1 MKIKLTI
8 KPILSAVVVTLS
20 LALTACDVGEGEPT
34 EETLPTPI
42 AITAPARSPVS
53 VEIPPVTDALV
64 TDARSYA
71 RDTGVDLDE
80 AVRRLRLQRA
90 IGKLGAAVK
99 ENEPEIYGGHWIRHD
114 PQYGVVFAFTRDGE
128 DTIRQYVHGT
138 VLADMVDVRQV
149 EATLLE
155 LQAARKEA
163 VAILKK
169 FELGA
174 DSSID
179 YKRNAAVLY
188 MLRKDK
194 DELDDALQESG
205 LELPDRVEI
214 EVVSGLAEPA

>member
-1 MKIKLTI
+1 MVYLIYHTL
-8 KPILSAVVVTLS
+8 VFVTLS
-20 LALTACDVGEGEPT
+20 LVLTACDVGEGEPT
-34 EETLPTPI
+34 EGTLPTPM

-71 RDTGVDLDE
+71 RNTGVDLDE
-80 AVRRLRLQRA
+80 AVRRLGLQRA

-99 ENEPEIYGGHWIRHD
+99 ENEPEIYGGRWIRHD
-114 PQYGVVFAFTRDGE
+114 PRYGVVFAFTRDGE
-128 DTIRQYVHGT
+128 DTIRQYVHGAI
-138 VLADMVDVRQV
+138 LADMVEVRQV

-169 FELGA
+169 FDLGA

-188 MLRKDK
+188 MLREDK